1 MYLLTWG
8 VPLSISYHFAF
19 SYCSGV
25 LKARILKWFAIPFS
39 SGPHSVRPLH
49 HDLPHTAWL
58 SFTELDKAVVRVIR
72 LTSFLWLRLENRQ
85 VVWICELRLRKNA
98 LDSLNSHIRITCLV
112 LVEWILT
119 IFCMLSS
126 LIVDAEFKQG
136 SQIIPYHPESQMPFL
151 KFSLIILAHFW
162 GVCVCVFI
170 IHLCPTP
177 WTVVG
182 QYPLSMEFSRQ
193 EYWSG
198 LPFPSPGDLPDPGI
212 NLGILHCRQ
221 NLYHLSHQVSL
232 ILCVGHII
240 KTQRY
245 AQGYKAH

>member
-1 MYLLTWG
+1 MEPRSPTLQVDSLPSEPLRKPLQFSSVAQSCQTLCDPMNCSTPGLPVHHQFPEFTQTQVLLTWG
-8 VPLSISYHFAF
+8 VPLSVSYHFAF
-19 SYCSGV
+19 SYRSGV

-49 HDLPHTAWL
+49 HDPPHTAWL

-85 VVWICELRLRKNA
+85 VVWICELRLRKNP

-136 SQIIPYHPESQMPFL
+136 SQIIPYYPKSQMPFF

-162 GVCVCVFI
+162 GVCVHHSFVSD
-170 IHLCPTP
+170 
-177 WTVVG
+177 
-182 QYPLSMEFSRQ
+182 PLDCSWPVS
-193 EYWSG
+193 SVH
-198 LPFPSPGDLPDPGI
+198 
-212 NLGILHCRQ
+212 GIL
-221 NLYHLSHQVSL
+221 
-232 ILCVGHII
+232 
-240 KTQRY
+240 
-245 AQGYKAH
+245 